1 MDKKQPVKGSEIILL
16 VKKSATVGKDVTD
29 TLQKIV
35 AQGNSGKITG
45 EIVQLAN
52 SIGGQIAK
60 IANKGVDAVERLK
73 EMIGNIIPEHSQDG
87 ILQKLID
94 FIQGLKLQDEYITV
108 GCQRSM
114 TETRNAD
121 TIETT
126 CKKSVMRE
134 YIQSYVNDTITCTGV
149 WSYGDEAIDLL
160 EKASENREPIYIQI
174 LRDDKPYKQG
184 MATISSLEKTSDYN
198 DVATYS
204 ITLQVSGLLERI

>member
-1 MDKKQPVKGSEIILL
+1 
-16 VKKSATVGKDVTD
+16 
-29 TLQKIV
+29 
-35 AQGNSGKITG
+35 
-45 EIVQLAN
+45 
-52 SIGGQIAK
+52 
-60 IANKGVDAVERLK
+60 
-73 EMIGNIIPEHSQDG
+73 
-87 ILQKLID
+87 
-94 FIQGLKLQDEYITV
+94 
-108 GCQRSM
+108 M